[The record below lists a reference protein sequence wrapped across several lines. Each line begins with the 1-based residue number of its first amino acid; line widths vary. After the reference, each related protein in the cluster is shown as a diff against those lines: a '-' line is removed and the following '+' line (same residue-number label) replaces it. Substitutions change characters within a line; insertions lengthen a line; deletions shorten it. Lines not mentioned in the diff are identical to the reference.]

1 MHYRELNTVTK
12 FDKFLLLRIDNLL
25 GQLGSTKFF
34 TTLDLASGFWQV
46 QVHSDLRTKTAYVTP
61 QWLYVLRMMPFGST
75 LAPTALQH
83 LMHKVF
89 MDPKNSADFVCAHI
103 NDILVYSDTLE
114 QHLDYAT
121 EASDGLTC
129 CGWVLVESKQV
140 KLYLLYK

>member
-1 MHYRELNTVTK
+1 M
-12 FDKFLLLRIDNLL
+12 

-46 QVHSDLRTKTAYVTP
+46 QVHSDSRTKTVYVTS
-61 QWLYVLRMMPFGST
+61 QWLYVLCMMPFGST

-89 MDPKNSADFVCAHI
+89 MDPKNSVDFIYAHI

-129 CGWVLVESKQV
+129 
-140 KLYLLYK
+140 